1 MFKAGEKNYFDSVKD
16 IIEKCSGKEKRPLK
30 ECTETIKCYKNEKL
44 KSNPYREVAEN
55 FERYEKNKVI
65 EESADYYFYK
75 YLKSLGKQDEY
86 SFPLED
92 GCMVTAEVDL
102 FSPYEEI
109 YNQEKMIKPQWHLLV
124 AYYAYLDVAYNH
136 VDSQILEYTTWK
148 QKQLIK
154 DWSRNN
160 TISMWMKEARIDK

>member
-1 MFKAGEKNYFDSVKD
+1 
-16 IIEKCSGKEKRPLK
+16 
-30 ECTETIKCYKNEKL
+30 
-44 KSNPYREVAEN
+44 
-55 FERYEKNKVI
+55 
-65 EESADYYFYK
+65 
-75 YLKSLGKQDEY
+75 
-86 SFPLED
+86 
-92 GCMVTAEVDL
+92 MVTAEVDL